1 MSNNKRLF
9 DKLIKRLNSIHH
21 NKHMD
26 AMYDTM
32 LNGKNSYLRLTKKGS
47 TIFDPSWITV
57 IEDTLY
63 DLGQIINNPRE
74 VTKNESNVVPI
85 ELAKKVDGESVQHL
99 ASHTQFI
106 KEISESGGV
115 IPSKILSHSN
125 VDDIH
130 TYENRFI
137 ATFVRRLVLF
147 VEKRYE
153 FIKQNVNLTTEDTL
167 MVKHKSIVNGQE
179 VEIETKITVKKQ
191 EDDKATVDTKDYI
204 ERIALMREYL
214 TYYYNSHFM
223 KEMKN
228 EKNVRKP
235 ILQTNI
241 IRKNPLYR
249 KCYETFVF
257 IEKFDSLGVSYH
269 LDENYQ
275 SFNEDER
282 KDINY
287 LLLSDYLAVQDG
299 TEFTSVKKTN
309 KKYKPR
315 VLTSIDDEEFTFGD
329 IVKGPIEFVRIDDQY
344 RQYLNSKIKKD
355 LPTHPNKYEK
365 EYYKEEYDYK
375 HERKLDEKELD
386 LLIARKEKEIALYEK
401 IVEELIARR
410 DIEEAE
416 EKRRELEAIRAY
428 QEGLIELKRRK
439 IIEAAEA
446 ENYGPILE
454 DEEADDFNPEDY
466 YPDDE
471 EDNVEPVIEKEP
483 VAVFT
488 VLDQDADVKFVDGH
502 KEETYVSTEVE
513 YVEEE
518 AQPEEPAEE
527 AQEEV
532 VEETP
537 EEVIPEE
544 PAHEEPAQEEEQQVE
559 EPVIEETP
567 AEEEVQEQI
576 EEPVNEEPQ
585 NIVVP
590 EAPSYEDEAIIE
602 IPEGEDAFKDAHE
615 EPVQEEE
622 PVQVIRKP
630 STGPVVYHSYG
641 DAQVRYVDGHKE
653 EVITVSENDDSSEEE
668 QEVEYFIV
676 ETENGY
682 YVSENQ
688 YSNNEY
694 DAKIFTDLAE
704 ASEIIDRLGGT
715 VYKL

>member
-1 MSNNKRLF
+1 MSSNKRLF
-9 DKLIKRLNSIHH
+9 EKYVKRMNSIHH

-26 AMYDTM
+26 AMYETM

-74 VTKNESNVVPI
+74 VTKTDSNVVPI
-85 ELAKKVDGESVQHL
+85 ELAKKVNGESVQHL

-106 KEISESGGV
+106 KEISETGGV

-167 MVKHKSIVNGQE
+167 MMKHKSVVNGQE
-179 VEIETKITVKKQ
+179 VEIETKIIVKKQ

-204 ERIALMREYL
+204 ERIALMRDYL
-214 TYYYNSHFM
+214 TYYYNSSFM

-269 LDENYQ
+269 LNENYQ
-275 SFNEDER
+275 SFNEEER
-282 KDINY
+282 RELNY
-287 LLLSDYLAVQDG
+287 LLLSDYLAVQDDK
-299 TEFTSVKKTN
+299 EFNSVKKN
-309 KKYKPR
+309 EKKYKPR
-315 VLTSIDDEEFTFGD
+315 VLTSIDDEKFTYGD
-329 IVKGPIEFVRIDDQY
+329 LVRGPVQFVRMDDQY
-344 RQYLNSKIKKD
+344 REYLNSKVRKD
-355 LPTHPNKYEK
+355 LPEHPNKYEK

-375 HERKLDEKELD
+375 HERKLDERQLD

-401 IVEELIARR
+401 IVQDLIIQR
-410 DIEEAE
+410 DKEEAE
-416 EKRRELEAIRAY
+416 EKRRILEAIRAY
-428 QEGLIELKRRK
+428 QEGLIELKRKK

-446 ENYGPILE
+446 ENYGPII
-454 DEEADDFNPEDY
+454 EEEEKDDFNPEDY

-471 EDNVEPVIEKEP
+471 EDNVEPPKEEPVKVYNVIEGETE
-483 VAVFT
+483 VH
-488 VLDQDADVKFVDGH
+488 FVDGH
-502 KEETYVSTEVE
+502 KEETFISTEVE
-513 YVEEE
+513 YAES
-518 AQPEEPAEE
+518 QP
-527 AQEEV
+527 
-532 VEETP
+532 
-537 EEVIPEE
+537 
-544 PAHEEPAQEEEQQVE
+544 EEPAQEEVAPVE
-559 EPVIEETP
+559 EAPVEEAP
-567 AEEEVQEQI
+567 NEEVQPEEVQE
-576 EEPVNEEPQ
+576 EPSKE
-585 NIVVP
+585 
-590 EAPSYEDEAIIE
+590 E
-602 IPEGEDAFKDAHE
+602 IPEEAPIEEVQPEEPAQEETAPENEVYIQIPEGDAAFE
-615 EPVQEEE
+615 EPVQEEQIEE
-622 PVQVIRKP
+622 PQEEVKKA
-630 STGPVVYHSYG
+630 SNGPVVYHTHG
-641 DAQVRYVDGHKE
+641 DVQVRYVDGHRE
-653 EVITVSENDDSSEEE
+653 EVLLVDENNDSSEEE

-682 YVSENQ
+682 YVNENE

-694 DAKIFTDLAE
+694 DAKIFTDLNE